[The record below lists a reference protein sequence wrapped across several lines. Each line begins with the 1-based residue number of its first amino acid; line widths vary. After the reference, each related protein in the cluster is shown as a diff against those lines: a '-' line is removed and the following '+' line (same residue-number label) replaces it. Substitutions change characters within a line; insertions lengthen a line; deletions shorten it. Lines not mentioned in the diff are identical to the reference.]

1 MSGSGEQAGIDPATI
16 ALIEQLKTTGF
27 FDQMRNLDANI
38 RKIVADLESLGG
50 LATQRV
56 QETENLA
63 AHLLAVEAILAAIL
77 KVHPVET
84 EAVQQ
89 AIREITADGASEAA
103 ESEAVQSVLENLLS
117 TSEDKEN

>member
-1 MSGSGEQAGIDPATI
+1 MSGSGEQVGIDPTTL

-38 RKIVADLESLGG
+38 RKIVTDLETLGG

-77 KVHPVET
+77 KIHPVDAD
-84 EAVQQ
+84 AVQQ

-103 ESEAVQSVLENLLS
+103 ESRAVQSVVENLLAK
-117 TSEDKEN
+117 SENEGK

>member
-1 MSGSGEQAGIDPATI
+1 MTESGEQVGIDPTTL

-38 RKIVADLESLGG
+38 RKIVADLETLGG

-63 AHLLAVEAILAAIL
+63 AHLLAVEAILAAVL
-77 KVHPVET
+77 KVHPVDAD
-84 EAVQQ
+84 AVQQ

-103 ESEAVQSVLENLLS
+103 ESPAVQSVVDNLLS
-117 TSEDKEN
+117 KSEGKGN